1 MASYKK
7 GSDAER
13 HLRNIFGMNSR
24 KDDNIYIE
32 IGEQTGPVEKKKE
45 MKIFCVDLTSF
56 STSLQFTILCTAV
69 FFFYL
74 IYGYLQELIFRLQE
88 FRPYGMYLTLVQF
101 GCYIGFGLLEMC
113 LTGDRTRKIPIKM
126 YGMLAF
132 LSVATMG
139 LSNTSVG
146 YLNYPTQVIFK
157 CCKLIPVMIGGIL
170 IQGKRYSVI
179 DVTAMMLMVVGLI
192 LFALADSSVSP
203 NFNTYGVVL
212 ISLALCADGAIGNF
226 QEKVLKQ
233 YTAGNSEM
241 VFYSYAI
248 GFVYIL
254 IGVTLSGELV
264 PAFKVCQKYPLET
277 YGYGALFSLTGYV
290 GLYIVLTL
298 VRSFGALVAVT
309 VTTCRK
315 AVTVILSFLFFT
327 KPFTYQYLWSGL
339 LVVLGIYL
347 NIYSKNR
354 ASWDTSIAQWL
365 LRVKQLVGLE
375 TRHTIPSLSGSVV

>member
-45 MKIFCVDLTSF
+45 MKIFC
-56 STSLQFTILCTAV
+56 
-69 FFFYL
+69 
-74 IYGYLQELIFRLQE
+74 ELIFRLQE

-170 IQGKRYSVI
+170 IQ
-179 DVTAMMLMVVGLI
+179 
-192 LFALADSSVSP
+192 
-203 NFNTYGVVL
+203 GVVL

-375 TRHTIPSLSGSVV
+375 TRHTIPSLSGSV